1 MTRVLVFL
9 LAATLATPAMA
20 APITYVGLLTGPNE
34 EPANASPGTGTA
46 LVIVDDVTHLL
57 RVVVAFNG
65 LIGTTTAAHIH
76 VINGPGDLNAG
87 DTLGPVATTTPS
99 FFGFPLGVTSGSM
112 DQTYELTLATS
123 YRAGFINDAGGIPQ
137 AESALISALAEGRAY
152 LNIHTNV
159 FGGGEI
165 RDFLAPVPAVPEP
178 GGLLL
183 LGMAGIG
190 WYARRRL

>member
-9 LAATLATPAMA
+9 LAAALATPAMA

-46 LVIVDDVTHLL
+46 LVTVDDVLHLL
-57 RVVVAFNG
+57 RVVVDFNG
-65 LIGTTTAAHIH
+65 LFGTTTAAHIH
-76 VINGPGDLNAG
+76 VINGPGDLNTA

-99 FFGFPLGVTSGSM
+99 FLGFPLGVTSGSM
-112 DQTYELTLATS
+112 DQTYDLTLAS
-123 YRAGFINDAGGIPQ
+123 SFRGGFITDAGGIQQ

-165 RDFLAPVPAVPEP
+165 RDFLAPEPAVPEP

-190 WYARRRL
+190 WYARSGR